1 VLLESKDGK
10 RSRKQKNSWRG
21 RELRK
26 KQGHWRMRGGEVQRE
41 EQLLLALRHN
51 NEEVEKEDSVYLV
64 VQGDK
69 EYQTTH
75 KDRIDNQVVELPV
88 IQLLNH

>member
-1 VLLESKDGK
+1 M
-10 RSRKQKNSWRG
+10 RS
-21 RELRK
+21 
-26 KQGHWRMRGGEVQRE
+26 GEVQRE

-64 VQGDK
+64 VRGDR

-75 KDRIDNQVVELPV
+75 KDRIDNRVVELPV
-88 IQLLNH
+88 TQLNH

>member
-1 VLLESKDGK
+1 M
-10 RSRKQKNSWRG
+10 RS
-21 RELRK
+21 
-26 KQGHWRMRGGEVQRE
+26 GEVQRE

-64 VQGDK
+64 VQGDR

-75 KDRIDNQVVELPV
+75 KDRIDNRVVEFPV
-88 IQLLNH
+88 IQLNH